1 MSELTGAST
10 TATKPRPP
18 PPGVYVPAVCFFN
31 ENDDLDIPAIK
42 AHVLRLAEVR
52 LIFFTLTLREVFL
65 SIERRK
71 KTPLFYSGFMLFKF
85 LEGKGLSLMR
95 GLLPSSSVNMHTISL
110 RLRGRACVEIG
121 RTHMSRMNFN
131 FHASPNPSLEMK

>member
-52 LIFFTLTLREVFL
+52 LIFFYSYFERGIFEYGGEEENSTFLFWFYAIQVLGREGLIINERLT
-65 SIERRK
+65 
-71 KTPLFYSGFMLFKF
+71 
-85 LEGKGLSLMR
+85 SL
-95 GLLPSSSVNMHTISL
+95 LVCEYAHY
-110 RLRGRACVEIG
+110 
-121 RTHMSRMNFN
+121 
-131 FHASPNPSLEMK
+131 